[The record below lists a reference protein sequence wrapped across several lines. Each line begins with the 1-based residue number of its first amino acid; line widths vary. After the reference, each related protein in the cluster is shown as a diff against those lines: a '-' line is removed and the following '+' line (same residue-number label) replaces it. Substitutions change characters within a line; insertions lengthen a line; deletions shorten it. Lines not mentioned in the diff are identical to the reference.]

1 LAVSKKIETVE
12 ARATAAIDTAVTI
25 SRNWMQNSVRLSIG
39 QLIGGVGS
47 IAMFDDPA
55 CGGEVFE
62 AQVEIV
68 GFAGIG
74 ELAEEGVVAM
84 RSLLFESIQNPVL
97 DLVSDGF
104 GHEIKGEEK

>member
-1 LAVSKKIETVE
+1 LAVSKKIETVD
-12 ARATAAIDTAVTI
+12 ARETAAIDPAVTI

-39 QLIGGVGS
+39 QVIGGVGS

-62 AQVEIV
+62 AQVKIA
-68 GFAGIG
+68 GFPVIG

-84 RSLLFESIQNPVL
+84 RSLLLEFVENPVL
-97 DLVSDGF
+97 DLVADGF
-104 GHEIKGEEK
+104 NH